1 MKILDAGKS
10 KMVIVNKRT
19 MNPGYAG
26 IQNQLFSAPN
36 TSMLFGDAKEVLQKL
51 ITEIKAI

>member
-1 MKILDAGKS
+1 MK
-10 KMVIVNKRT
+10 
-19 MNPGYAG
+19 PGYAG
-26 IQNQLFSAPN
+26 IQNQLFSQPN